1 MKKTLTLILAL
12 MLSLTLAT
20 GALAQAPDWLNLESN
35 GVNAPMVNDGEKV
48 TLDVVIS
55 QTATQG
61 NAEDIWLWEY
71 FRKYHNIDFNIE
83 QVRDATEYKNLAFA
97 SGDLPD
103 IVINMNLSAAD
114 LVTYGVDEHM
124 LLPIDEYIDEYMPN
138 LAALYAEHPE
148 WRHSVTAPD
157 GHIYG
162 MGQIS
167 DPNDETRTGN
177 YYIHAKWLNELG
189 LEMPKTVDEFVEV
202 MRAFK
207 SNYEGAVPFNGAY
220 NTNNPCMILL
230 TAYGWI
236 TNDAKGLSPA
246 LRNGKVVFP
255 YGDRGVYEEYLKTM
269 NTLYAEELMSHDFYS
284 LDNIA
289 VNANV
294 ALGLA
299 GTYTNAPWSA
309 STEVYMDWD
318 SPSPLTSNLNQTQLW
333 PNNGNALTVNRWAIS
348 ADTKY
353 PELCCKLLDFFFNE
367 TGMTLAFYGPMSDS
381 DVDTYG
387 MTSGWRWDDA
397 TNWIVYD
404 DILNDKENRYGGME
418 NMYRQQKIML
428 FTGVQLGDIRHFFE
442 AVADM
447 AQTDYQSVWS
457 LDSLDFRH
465 YATAVEKIKPYY
477 VDTYPNIVFFSQE
490 VNNRI
495 VDLRSVINS
504 YVESETAKFV
514 TGSRP
519 ISEEEMNKYYEELDK
534 LGYQEYLQY
543 YVDYYQENVLNA
555 K

>member
-1 MKKTLTLILAL
+1 MKKTMSGILAL
-12 MLSLTLAT
+12 AMCLAL
-20 GALAQAPDWLNLESN
+20 GASALAQAPDWLNLESD
-35 GVNAPMVNDGEKV
+35 GVDAPMVNPGERV
-48 TLDVVIS
+48 TLDVVIA
-55 QTATQG
+55 QAATQG
-61 NAEDIWLWEY
+61 DAEDIWLWEY
-71 FRKYHNIDFNIE
+71 FRRFHNIDFRIE

-103 IVINMNLSAAD
+103 IIINMNLTAAD
-114 LVTYGVDEHM
+114 LVTYGAEEQM
-124 LLPIDEYIDEYMPN
+124 LLPIDAYIDECMPN
-138 LAALYAEHPE
+138 LAALYAGHPE
-148 WRHSVTAPD
+148 WRRSVTAPD

-167 DPNDETRTGN
+167 DPNDETRTGG
-177 YYIHAKWLNELG
+177 YFIHSKWLDELG
-189 LEMPKTVDEFVEV
+189 LAMPRTVDEFLDV

-207 SNYEGAVPFNGAY
+207 AAYEGAVPFNGGY

-246 LRNGKVVFP
+246 LRDGKVVFP
-255 YGDRGVYEEYLKTM
+255 YGDRGVYDAYLETM
-269 NTLYAEELMSHDFYS
+269 HTLYAEELMSHDFYS

-309 STEVYMDWD
+309 STEVFMDWD
-318 SPSPLTSNLNQTQLW
+318 SPRPLTSELNDKQIW

-367 TGMTLAFYGPMSDS
+367 TGMTLAFYGPMAGS

-397 TNWIVYD
+397 SNWIVYD
-404 DILNDKENRYGGME
+404 DILNDKDNRYGGME

-447 AQTDYQSVWS
+447 AGTDYERVWS

-465 YATAVEKIKPYY
+465 YATVVENLKPYY
-477 VDTYPNIVFFSQE
+477 VSPYPNIVFFSQE

-495 VDLRSVINS
+495 VDLKSVINS

-514 TGSRP
+514 TGARA
-519 ISEEEMNKYYEELDK
+519 ITQDEMKMYYEELDK

-543 YVDYYQENVLNA
+543 YVDYYRESVLSA
-555 K
+555 R